1 MQLNVLCGGMLRVH
15 SLSTDAA
22 SQQETGW
29 VNRYQVGLLAQPIH
43 QIGGACV
50 LVVAIAP
57 CNVAPTVL
65 HFILDLVSLCQT
77 VAHDE
82 HEYAKERESVSN

>member
-1 MQLNVLCGGMLRVH
+1 M
-15 SLSTDAA
+15 
-22 SQQETGW
+22 
-29 VNRYQVGLLAQPIH
+29 GLLAQPIH

-57 CNVAPTVL
+57 CNVAHKVL